1 MNETQNI
8 KLLENF
14 INDCQLHLQ
23 YLDEIFKEDY
33 YQVSSINF
41 FNFLR
46 ETMIDSLLLKVVRLF
61 DNHEMGKY
69 KNFTLENIITS
80 EHFEFSSQLKKDIE
94 VALGEI
100 KKSLEELKYY
110 RNKKIAHIDYN
121 EVSDNIHSYKIKI
134 EHIEKCIKVLH
145 EARNK
150 LRKDLEK
157 NELYTKVIDSSAGVM
172 SFLHILSLGSFLE
185 EQFEKN
191 TSEIK
196 DIKKSYIKWRQ
207 EKRSK

>member
-69 KNFTLENIITS
+69 KILLWKTLSLQNILS
-80 EHFEFSSQLKKDIE
+80 FPPSLKKI
-94 VALGEI
+94 
-100 KKSLEELKYY
+100 
-110 RNKKIAHIDYN
+110 
-121 EVSDNIHSYKIKI
+121 
-134 EHIEKCIKVLH
+134 
-145 EARNK
+145 
-150 LRKDLEK
+150 
-157 NELYTKVIDSSAGVM
+157 
-172 SFLHILSLGSFLE
+172 
-185 EQFEKN
+185 
-191 TSEIK
+191 
-196 DIKKSYIKWRQ
+196 
-207 EKRSK
+207 